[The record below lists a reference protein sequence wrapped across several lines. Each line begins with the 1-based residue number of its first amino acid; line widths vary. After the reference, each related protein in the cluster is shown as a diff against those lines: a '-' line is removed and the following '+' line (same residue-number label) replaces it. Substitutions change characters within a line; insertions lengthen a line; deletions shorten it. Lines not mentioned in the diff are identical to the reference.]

1 MAVTEI
7 PWDDGSGGKIY
18 LTYPSAS
25 GDQTVEVSSD
35 ANTGAARS
43 KVVTFTSAVGNIT
56 QQLTVSQEA
65 GEVPGSRI
73 SDYVQGGLI
82 LLLDGKNKGGTSG
95 VWSNLVGNG
104 SFTRHGATFNSDHVY
119 FDGIDDYLDSTN
131 LSSTFFP
138 SRTAGTIEVVCDNEN
153 FEEAMGVIIIG
164 RGASRLC
171 AAISKSK
178 GFYYASDNTSSRAYN
193 LPLVT
198 AAKASISISSARQYE
213 NGVGLSLSS
222 GKDYLSGFNGTYN
235 YIGRRNSGT
244 YFKGKIYSIRVY
256 SKQLTK
262 AEVLQNLSVDNL
274 RFNLGLTL

>member
-1 MAVTEI
+1 MAITTI
-7 PWDDGSGGKIY
+7 PWGDGSGDNIY

-43 KVVTFTSAVGNIT
+43 KVITFASAVGSIT
-56 QQLTVSQEA
+56 QLLTVSQDA
-65 GEVPGSRI
+65 GEVPGSLI
-73 SDYVQGGLI
+73 SDYVQDGLK
-82 LLLDGKNKGGTSG
+82 LLLDGKNKGSTSG
-95 VWSNLVGNG
+95 VWSNLAGSG

-119 FDGIDDYLDSTN
+119 FDGVNDYLDSTN

-153 FEEAMGVIIIG
+153 FGEAMGVIIIG
-164 RGASRLC
+164 RSVARLC
-171 AAISKSK
+171 AAISTSK
-178 GFYYASDNTSSRAYN
+178 GFYYANDNTSSRAYN

-198 AAKASISISSARQYE
+198 TAKASFSVSSARQYE

-222 GKDYLSGFNGTYN
+222 GKDYLSGTNGTYS
-235 YIGRRNSGT
+235 YIGRRSSGT

-256 SKQLTK
+256 SRQLTE
-262 AEVLQNLSVDNL
+262 AEVLQNRHS
-274 RFNLGLTL
+274 G